1 MDQALAHP
9 WILYLNPEVH
19 VNEFKLVKNAG
30 LESFI
35 LLQDMRKWPGGQ
47 KPDWLEVMP
56 VLLDTTRRLAH
67 RGQSCISKLVS
78 IELPPEHA
86 KRLNKK
92 KIKIF
97 D

>member
-9 WILYLNPEVH
+9 WILYLNPDEH
-19 VNEFKLVKNAG
+19 INEFKLVKNAA
-30 LESFI
+30 LDSFI
-35 LLQDMRKWPGGQ
+35 LLQDIRNWPGGP
-47 KPDWLEVMP
+47 KPEWLEVMP
-56 VLLDTTRRLAH
+56 VLLDTSKRLAY
-67 RGQSCISKLVS
+67 RGLSCLPQLVS